1 MGSDSQI
8 DLEGFRLWAVGNLV
22 ENRNRGIF
30 AEWLVGSALGVVNP
44 EEPRLEWDVA
54 DLRYRGHLIEVK
66 SSGRGQTWVQEKPS
80 TIRFDVAPLKEPWDA
95 ATNIWRKLDP
105 PERLAFLYVFCCHE
119 PFPAT
124 NSDVANPETWKFWV
138 IPTSLLDTELGDQKT
153 IGEGRLDSLVSS
165 VWWGGLVPAIDSNME
180 TDPR

>member
-1 MGSDSQI
+1 
-8 DLEGFRLWAVGNLV
+8 
-22 ENRNRGIF
+22 
-30 AEWLVGSALGVVNP
+30 
-44 EEPRLEWDVA
+44 LEWDVA

-153 IGEGRLDSLVSS
+153 IGESRLDSLVSPVRWS
-165 VWWGGLVPAIDSNME
+165 ALKPAIDSNME
-180 TDPR
+180 TDPK